1 MHKISLEKDSLWTKL
16 YFDYRV
22 AVNHMWTPQEVEHMK
37 RSPSFPKEYDLK
49 FGYGTSTIFNAHDID
64 SITSDPYDTSE
75 EKCTNPYFTKWLA
88 IDPGWGGSNS
98 FGIVIVQWKD
108 SKLEVV
114 YESEFQAPLMEDV
127 RKLIHQLIQKY
138 HICRCYIDQSSAV
151 LIRQLCK
158 DYGEKAFLTCLT

>member
-1 MHKISLEKDSLWTKL
+1 
-16 YFDYRV
+16 
-22 AVNHMWTPQEVEHMK
+22 MWTPQEVEHMK

-88 IDPGWGGSNS
+88 TDPGWGGGDS

-114 YESEFQAPLMEDV
+114 HESEFQTPLMEDI

-158 DYGEKAFLTCLT
+158 DYGEKAFPTCLT

>member
-1 MHKISLEKDSLWTKL
+1 
-16 YFDYRV
+16 
-22 AVNHMWTPQEVEHMK
+22 MWTPQEVEHMK

-64 SITSDPYDTSE
+64 SITSDSYDTSE
-75 EKCTNPYFTKWLA
+75 EKCTNSYFTKWLA
-88 IDPGWGGSNS
+88 IDPGWGGSDS

-114 YESEFQAPLMEDV
+114 YESEFQAPLMEDI